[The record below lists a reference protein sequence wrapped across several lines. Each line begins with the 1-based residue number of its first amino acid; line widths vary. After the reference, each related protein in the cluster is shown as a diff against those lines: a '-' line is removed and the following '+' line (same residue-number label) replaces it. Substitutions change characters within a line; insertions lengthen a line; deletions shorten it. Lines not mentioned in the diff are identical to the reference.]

1 MSCAFCGNE
10 ILPGTGKLFV
20 KKDGT
25 VFRFCAA
32 KCQRNQLGL
41 GRVPRYVKWTKAFEK
56 GHQPAR
62 AAGKPARPPRAEGAP
77 AKKA

>member
-1 MSCAFCGNE
+1 MSCAFCGSD
-10 ILPGTGKLFV
+10 ILPGSGKLFV

-41 GRVPRYVKWTKAFEK
+41 GRVPRYVKWTKAYEK
-56 GHQPAR
+56 GQGVTRGAGVQTSPAR
-62 AAGKPARPPRAEGAP
+62 
-77 AKKA
+77 KKA